1 VKEQHASVPLRRSRS
16 FECLVRSFSTNS
28 RPALRAASGR
38 PPARRRHDGHRGTG
52 LTLQPRGS
60 QSRHER
66 PVGAHL
72 GHAPTDSSG
81 QPRSTT
87 DPSACRF
94 TCADA
99 VDQHPARNHTV
110 YGMQEARGSNP
121 LSSTTTQTAGLR
133 SLRYVRMLAAR
144 PADTP
149 SCQHRVST
157 TAMQLAHLGDRRLAV
172 RGLSLRFNP
181 SGMVV
186 PIDRGRRGLRVGWP
200 VRRPSPSSAA
210 CSWACW

>member
-110 YGMQEARGSNP
+110 YGMQGVRGSNP
-121 LSSTTTQTAGLR
+121 LSSTPGQ
-133 SLRYVRMLAAR
+133 
-144 PADTP
+144 
-149 SCQHRVST
+149 
-157 TAMQLAHLGDRRLAV
+157 
-172 RGLSLRFNP
+172 
-181 SGMVV
+181 
-186 PIDRGRRGLRVGWP
+186 
-200 VRRPSPSSAA
+200 RPSPSSTARQSPASGSKLAA
-210 CSWACW
+210 IWPGRPIQRPVGRCCRPALLALSRGRPGLTRAGGLGRARRRIGSAGHGKSDHRLAS

>member
-1 VKEQHASVPLRRSRS
+1 MKEQHASVPLRRSRS

-28 RPALRAASGR
+28 RPALRAAFGR

-110 YGMQEARGSNP
+110 YGMQGVRGSNP
-121 LSSTTTQTAGLR
+121 LSSTRHNASTAL
-133 SLRYVRMLAAR
+133 
-144 PADTP
+144 P
-149 SCQHRVST
+149 
-157 TAMQLAHLGDRRLAV
+157 
-172 RGLSLRFNP
+172 
-181 SGMVV
+181 
-186 PIDRGRRGLRVGWP
+186 LRVVCQQIVSRSRHVAVMSLWTLGGIGHFEDIRNQVMGFSGP
-200 VRRPSPSSAA
+200 GGRGKAA
-210 CSWACW
+210 YD